1 MEIKKSKFLMFLLLS
16 VFFAQFCFAQSK
28 YDAMT
33 AREKIVFN
41 TQRISECENCFY
53 QYFERAQA
61 KEDVQDYSGALA
73 DYRKVNSFFG
83 DEGTYAS
90 NQIGRVLLTME
101 DFSGAIIE
109 YTKLIN
115 KGEIT
120 YQTYMY
126 RGFSKSK
133 LFDYLG
139 AISDY
144 NKAIELES
152 NNADV
157 YIFRGDAK
165 FRLNQKNSA
174 CLDWSRAG
182 ELGNSKVYEFIKE
195 YCN

>member
-1 MEIKKSKFLMFLLLS
+1 MILLLS
-16 VFFAQFCFAQSK
+16 VFFSQFGFSQSK

-41 TQRISECENCFY
+41 TQRISECEKCFY
-53 QYFERAQA
+53 QYFERASA
-61 KEDVQDYSGALA
+61 KEEIEDYSGALN
-73 DYRKVNSFFG
+73 DYQKVNYLLG
-83 DEGTYAS
+83 DGSTYAS
-90 NQIGRVLLTME
+90 FQIGRVLLRME

-120 YQTYMY
+120 SKTYLY

-165 FRLNQKNSA
+165 FKLNQKNSA

-182 ELGNSKVYEFIKE
+182 ELGNSEVYEIIKK